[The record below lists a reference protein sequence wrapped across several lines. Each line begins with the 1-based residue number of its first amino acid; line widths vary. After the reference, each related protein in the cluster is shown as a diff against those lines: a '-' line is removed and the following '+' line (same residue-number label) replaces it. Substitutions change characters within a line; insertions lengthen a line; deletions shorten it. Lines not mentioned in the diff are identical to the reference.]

1 LELKIIGHSSFV
13 FGVQIGIQ
21 VDPRSFWIVQNK
33 QKKERKI
40 WRLKVDNLM
49 HFVSRIFFFRQAL
62 SLHTFSLL
70 LSCPLNSKRYFRPS
84 HGTLI
89 AMGKIILKRKKI

>member
-1 LELKIIGHSSFV
+1 LELKIIGRSSFV
-13 FGVQIGIQ
+13 FGVQIGILKFKLI
-21 VDPRSFWIVQNK
+21 PYLFGLLKTNQNK
-33 QKKERKI
+33 KREK
-40 WRLKVDNLM
+40 WRLKLDNLM
-49 HFVSRIFFFRQAL
+49 HFVSRIFFFRHAI

-89 AMGKIILKRKKI
+89 AMGKNI